1 MLKRAEEL
9 IEYCAE
15 HGFPYWA
22 AGALWV
28 RGESLLDLGRMDE
41 ALVVL
46 LDALIKFQATGAV
59 TVVPS
64 FRTAVAR
71 ALGGSG
77 QPEDGLKQLVEA
89 ERQIEETQERWYEA
103 EMHRVFGEV
112 LIAADDPASAEDRF
126 VKSIDV
132 ARRQNAKLWEVRAA
146 TSLARLWQDQGKRVA
161 ARDLLAPVYG
171 SFTEGFDTP
180 VLSEAKS
187 LLEQLQA

>member
-1 MLKRAEEL
+1 M

-112 LIAADDPASAEDRF
+112 LIAADDPASAEE
-126 VKSIDV
+126 
-132 ARRQNAKLWEVRAA
+132 WEVRAA